1 MCCKYCRDNNVYE
14 FFILYILMNVCLYKV
29 FEKFIIFVFV
39 LYIFIF
45 CVEVEKYFKEI
56 FGRFL
61 VDINNVNGVS
71 VFC

>member
-1 MCCKYCRDNNVYE
+1 
-14 FFILYILMNVCLYKV
+14 MNVCLYKI

>member
-1 MCCKYCRDNNVYE
+1 MCCKYCREKNVYE
-14 FFILYILMNVCLYKV
+14 FFILYILINVCLYKI